1 MWLLLLCLSTRIPL
15 GYRVCAFG
23 LVPPNPSLDYSGCL
37 CLTSWPR
44 DAADPAPRA
53 AEGINHG
60 EQRGEG
66 TTDPCC
72 CF

>member
-1 MWLLLLCLSTRIPL
+1 MWLLLLCLSTRISL

-23 LVPPNPSLDYSGCL
+23 LVPPNPSLDYSACL

-53 AEGINHG
+53 AGGINNG
-60 EQRGEG
+60 EKRSEG
-66 TTDPCC
+66 TADPCC